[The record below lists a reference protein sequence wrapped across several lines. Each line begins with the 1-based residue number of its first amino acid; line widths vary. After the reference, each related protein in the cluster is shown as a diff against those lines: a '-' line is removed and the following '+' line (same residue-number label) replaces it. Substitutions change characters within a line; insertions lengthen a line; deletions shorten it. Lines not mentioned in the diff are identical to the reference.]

1 MTRAKGLAGLYHV
14 AGADTLDRW
23 AFAQLVV
30 ETFRLDGSHLT
41 PTKTAELAQKAAR
54 PLDGGLR
61 VGKAQAAL
69 GTPLRGAAEGLR
81 AMRVALDSAKRS

>member
-1 MTRAKGLAGLYHV
+1 
-14 AGADTLDRW
+14 
-23 AFAQLVV
+23 VV

-81 AMRVALDSAKRS
+81 AFYLGFTA